1 MRKMLF
7 LSSFV
12 LASLFSTAQTIEC
25 SGTYMV
31 IEPKYGIYVKDCNVC
46 VNEQYAEIYLFD
58 EEVVVPV
65 YETKHMN
72 VKDLCGTVY
81 YIDESLTSYI
91 YYGTSEDT
99 GAFVVSLVNNDG
111 RWTFVRYIK
120 VNQDEK
126 RNICETN

>member
-1 MRKMLF
+1 
-7 LSSFV
+7 
-12 LASLFSTAQTIEC
+12 
-25 SGTYMV
+25 MV

-65 YETKHMN
+65 YETRHVN
-72 VKDLCGTVY
+72 VNDLCGTVY

-91 YYGTSEDT
+91 YYGASEDT
-99 GAFVVSLVNNDG
+99 GAFIVSLVNNDG

-126 RNICETN
+126 RNICKTN